1 MVVRWVKVQFNVNL
15 NLKTK
20 IIIWTIPVLTI
31 ASNSVTEHV
40 MMEET
45 DVSDADLLAAVEY
58 LDPHKIQMYH
68 WKIKED
74 YFKDHKRDE
83 FTWKY
88 LIYLQ
93 NYE

>member
-1 MVVRWVKVQFNVNL
+1 
-15 NLKTK
+15 
-20 IIIWTIPVLTI
+20 
-31 ASNSVTEHV
+31 
-40 MMEET
+40 MEET

-58 LDPHKIQMYH
+58 LDPRKFQMYH